1 MDVRVPLEAGCRKR
15 PRAPDGLIRP
25 RLTAPEG
32 PQGERRTSL
41 CAEARRSRI
50 ELIGTAQ
57 FIFRPTKPFYPAR
70 FSRRSKEMSAFLRA
84 CLLGLALGPAVG
96 LAAPRPATPAQDEI
110 AALLDHLSQSRCQFQ
125 RNGRW
130 HGAGE
135 ARAHLE
141 RKLRHLRKRIAQ
153 PSAEQFI
160 AHAATGSSLSGKPY
174 QVRCP
179 AAPLTAS
186 ADWFGAEL
194 RRLRAAD

>member
-1 MDVRVPLEAGCRKR
+1 M
-15 PRAPDGLIRP
+15 
-25 RLTAPEG
+25 TA
-32 PQGERRTSL
+32 
-41 CAEARRSRI
+41 
-50 ELIGTAQ
+50 
-57 FIFRPTKPFYPAR
+57 Y
-70 FSRRSKEMSAFLRA
+70 LRA
-84 CLLGLALGPAVG
+84 CLLTLALGPALG
-96 LAAPRPATPAQDEI
+96 LAAPTAAAPAPAQDEI
-110 AALLDHLSQSRCQFQ
+110 AGLLEHLSQSDCQFQ

-130 HGAGE
+130 HGADE

-179 AAPLTAS
+179 DAPVTAS

-194 RRLRAAD
+194 RRLRAGD